1 MYTLR
6 IRRYFFHLDV
16 EPLRLWGK
24 RCYQACV
31 PYSEHIHVW
40 KAMHDLK
47 DWAHLPFFFVEKGK
61 GSFLFGR
68 LKNEVT
74 QLLSG
79 SLGLCSGVMVVG
91 STVERTWSVL
101 HSASGSIRAL
111 KGNGEPRKWRGVSW
125 LQNSESAFELPLFGG
140 AWGSLGTCRLGAYEN
155 LSQAR
160 WTMPDGR
167 GDPVSISLEMDTRVL
182 SYFGGKVLQNSFA
195 VQGSG
200 IVQERER
207 SPKNVTLDLLSI
219 CYTGL

>member
-1 MYTLR
+1 MLHLHFISLLFLARGNPENSFDSHEVIMYTLR
-6 IRRYFFHLDV
+6 IRRHFFHLDV

-47 DWAHLPFFFVEKGK
+47 DWAHLPFLVEKGK

-79 SLGLCSGVMVVG
+79 SLGLCSRLMVVD

-111 KGNGEPRKWRGVSW
+111 KGNGEPRKLVRGILVV
-125 LQNSESAFELPLFGG
+125 E
-140 AWGSLGTCRLGAYEN
+140 
-155 LSQAR
+155 
-160 WTMPDGR
+160 
-167 GDPVSISLEMDTRVL
+167 
-182 SYFGGKVLQNSFA
+182 
-195 VQGSG
+195 
-200 IVQERER
+200 
-207 SPKNVTLDLLSI
+207 
-219 CYTGL
+219 